1 MALCTIPGTTHFQM
15 TKHII
20 KLFIFIWLSP
30 LLLATNHAPLETIY
44 NTADWTTS
52 SNFILSTS
60 QPINTQIPEPIFLNK
75 SIESV
80 HIVSKKTT
88 FKEEVNDF
96 KSFRKRYKLFWTVF
110 NIMFITHIAWY
121 D

>member
-1 MALCTIPGTTHFQM
+1 MALCTIPGTIHFQM
-15 TKHII
+15 TKNII
-20 KLFIFIWLSP
+20 RLLIFIWLSP
-30 LLLATNHAPLETIY
+30 ILLASNKAPLDTIY
-44 NTADWTTS
+44 NTTDWTTS
-52 SNFILSTS
+52 SNFILSTN
-60 QPINTQIPEPIFLNK
+60 QPINTEIPEPIFLNK
-75 SIESV
+75 SIEAV